1 MHYILTL
8 DHEDGSVH
16 YAIDEHNAS
25 PDIDRALV
33 LTSERK
39 IKNLIKAWERRIAT
53 SPISTAVPVEGT
65 SEWTTVLI
73 DVPYTC
79 PKKANVVLT
88 ISE

>member
-8 DHEDGSVH
+8 DHKDGSVH
-16 YAIDEHNAS
+16 YATDERNAS
-25 PDIDRALV
+25 PDINKALV
-33 LTSERK
+33 LASERK
-39 IKNLIKAWERRIAT
+39 VKNLIKSWERRIAT

-88 ISE
+88 IIE